1 MRYWCILKDC
11 QSDKIS
17 LHTCIFAYDPEFNVK
32 EFWLHLKWL
41 GVQNY
46 LVTQLPKVH
55 PKMFKP
61 IMATIPQSLK
71 IKSK

>member
-1 MRYWCILKDC
+1 MTIV
-11 QSDKIS
+11 
-17 LHTCIFAYDPEFNVK
+17 YDPEFNGK
-32 EFWLHLKWL
+32 EFCLQLKWL
-41 GVQNY
+41 GVQNF
-46 LVTQLPKVH
+46 LVTQLPKLH

>member
-1 MRYWCILKDC
+1 MQDLTVPGHCLYDQDAR
-11 QSDKIS
+11 
-17 LHTCIFAYDPEFNVK
+17 AYDPEFNVK

-41 GVQNY
+41 GVQNF

-61 IMATIPQSLK
+61 IMATIPQSL
-71 IKSK
+71 